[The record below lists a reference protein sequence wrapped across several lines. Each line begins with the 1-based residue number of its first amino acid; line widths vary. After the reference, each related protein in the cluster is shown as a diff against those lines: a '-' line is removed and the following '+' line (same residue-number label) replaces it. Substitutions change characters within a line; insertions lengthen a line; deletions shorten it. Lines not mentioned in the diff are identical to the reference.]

1 MSDVIPYA
9 EKIGALT
16 IEDTKAQVALVQQ
29 VLREV
34 MKEGEHYGKIP
45 GIDKPTLFKAGAEK
59 LCLVFRL
66 DPQYET
72 VEKQEGVHLTI
83 TSKCTLWHIPSG
95 QRFGSGMGSCST
107 RESRYAYRHGQRK
120 CPKCGAEAIIKG
132 KDFKN
137 DGLPTGWL
145 CYRKK
150 DGCGA
155 KFLDGDES
163 IEKQVIGRVANE
175 DIPDQ
180 YNTVLKMSNKRS
192 LVAAILNT
200 TAASDLLTQD
210 VEDMPHHEP
219 STAAAPASAH
229 PSPSGEPAAAAAGLR
244 LTAPQI
250 LELGAALYEK
260 DAKRVRLLSRA
271 TKDYGEMVSRLAQIK
286 QEDFADAL
294 KYAKAT

>member
-145 CYRKK
+145 CFAKK
-150 DGCGA
+150 NGCGK
-155 KFLDGDES
+155 KFLDGDEA
-163 IEKQVIGRVANE
+163 IEKQTVGRVPNE
-175 DIPDQ
+175 DVADQ
-180 YNTVLKMSNKRS
+180 YNTVLKMANKRS
-192 LVAAILNT
+192 LVAAVLNA
-200 TAASDLLTQD
+200 TAASDIFTQD
-210 VEDMPHHEP
+210 LEDIPQF
-219 STAAAPASAH
+219 
-229 PSPSGEPAAAAAGLR
+229 SPVAVPAAANSSLEGTATAAGAGPSR
-244 LTAPQI
+244 MDILTALCAEASLTVKTVLDKAGVKHPEEMSDDDWGECQV
-250 LELGAALYEK
+250 ALVK
-260 DAKRVRLLSRA
+260 KGNARR
-271 TKDYGEMVSRLAQIK
+271 K
-286 QEDFADAL
+286 QEQAP
-294 KYAKAT
+294 K